1 MDFATRNLI
10 VRILFI
16 SHYFPP
22 EVNAPA
28 SRTHEHCRK
37 WVDDGHDVTIITGVP
52 NHPTGKLFGG
62 YKNRF
67 LQEEQVD
74 GIRVIRTWMLL
85 TSNAGFAKRIL
96 NFILFALMS
105 VVASFK
111 VKNPEVVI
119 ATSPQFFCGLAGAA
133 VAKIKRRPFILE
145 VRDLWPKSIVELNQL
160 GEGPVLSFLEWLER
174 RMYHSADGIV
184 VNTRAFVDHIG
195 QFNYPSN
202 RIEIVYNGI
211 DTDLF
216 KPQPPSNELRA
227 RFDLEGR
234 FSVGYLGTLGL
245 AHGLRTLL
253 EAAEALRSQP
263 EIVFLLIGD
272 GAEKKKLESIVRER
286 KLRNVRLIGLQPRE
300 MMPAW
305 IATTDI
311 LLVSLR
317 DLPVFETVIPSK
329 IFEFLAQERPVI
341 VAARGEIRSMTEA
354 SNVALTIDP
363 EDPGALVDAIQKIR
377 NEPEI
382 ARERAKAGRIWVE
395 ENFVRTELAKKMMD
409 FVEECVERTR

>member
-37 WVDDGHDVTIITGVP
+37 WADDGHDITIITGVP
-52 NHPTGKLFGG
+52 NHPTGQLFRG

-111 VKNPEVVI
+111 VKDPEVVI

-145 VRDLWPKSIVELNQL
+145 VRDLWPKSIVELDQL
-160 GEGPVLSFLEWLER
+160 GEGPILRFLEWLER

-195 QFNYPSN
+195 QLDYPSD

-211 DTDLF
+211 DPDLF

-234 FSVGYLGTLGL
+234 FCVGYLGTLGL
-245 AHGLRTLL
+245 AHGLQTLL

-311 LLVSLR
+311 LIVTLR

-363 EDPGALVDAIQKIR
+363 EDPGALVGAIQQIR
-377 NEPEI
+377 NEPES
-382 ARERAKAGRIWVE
+382 ARERAKAGSSWVE
-395 ENFVRTELAKKMMD
+395 ENFVRTELAMKMLD
-409 FVEECVERTR
+409 FVEKCVERTR

>member
-1 MDFATRNLI
+1 M
-10 VRILFI
+10 RILFI

-37 WVDDGHDVTIITGVP
+37 WADDGHDVTVITGVP
-52 NHPTGKLFGG
+52 NHPTGQLFGG

-85 TSNAGFAKRIL
+85 TSNAGFVKRIL
-96 NFILFALMS
+96 NFVLFALIS
-105 VVASFK
+105 IVASFK

-145 VRDLWPKSIVELNQL
+145 VRDLWPKSIVELDQL
-160 GEGPVLSFLEWLER
+160 GEGPALTFLEWLER
-174 RMYHSADGIV
+174 KMYHSADGIV
-184 VNTRAFVDHIG
+184 VNTRAFVDHIAQLG
-195 QFNYPSN
+195 YPSD

-211 DTDLF
+211 DANLF

-253 EAAEALRSQP
+253 EAAEVLRSQP

-286 KLRNVRLIGLQPRE
+286 KLKNVRLIGLQPRE

-354 SNVALTIDP
+354 SNVALTINP
-363 EDPGALVDAIQKIR
+363 EDPGALVDAIQEIR
-377 NEPEI
+377 NEPEV
-382 ARERAKAGRIWVE
+382 AEARAKAGRSWVE
-395 ENFVRTELAKKMMD
+395 ENFVRTELAKKMMN
-409 FVEECVERTR
+409 FIEECVERNR

>member
-1 MDFATRNLI
+1 M
-10 VRILFI
+10 RILFI

-37 WVDDGHDVTIITGVP
+37 WADDGHDVTVITGVP
-52 NHPTGKLFGG
+52 NHPTGQLFGG

-85 TSNAGFAKRIL
+85 TSNAGFVKRIL
-96 NFILFALMS
+96 NFVLFALIS
-105 VVASFK
+105 IVASFK

-145 VRDLWPKSIVELNQL
+145 VRDLWPKSIVELDQL
-160 GEGPVLSFLEWLER
+160 GEGPALTFLEWLER
-174 RMYHSADGIV
+174 KMYHSADGIV
-184 VNTRAFVDHIG
+184 VNTRAFVDHIAQLG
-195 QFNYPSN
+195 YPSD

-211 DTDLF
+211 DANLF

-253 EAAEALRSQP
+253 EAAEVLRSQP

-286 KLRNVRLIGLQPRE
+286 KLKNVRLIGLQPRE

-354 SNVALTIDP
+354 SNVALTINP
-363 EDPGALVDAIQKIR
+363 EDPGALVDAIQEIR
-377 NEPEI
+377 NEPEV
-382 ARERAKAGRIWVE
+382 AEARAKAGRSWVE

-409 FVEECVERTR
+409 FIEECVERNR

>member
-1 MDFATRNLI
+1 M
-10 VRILFI
+10 RILFI

-37 WVDDGHDVTIITGVP
+37 WVGDGHDVTVITGVP

-67 LQEEQVD
+67 LQEEEVD

-96 NFILFALMS
+96 NFVLFGLMS
-105 VVASFK
+105 FFASFK
-111 VKNPEVVI
+111 VKNPDVVI

-133 VAKIKRRPFILE
+133 IAKSKRRPFILE
-145 VRDLWPKSIVELNQL
+145 VRDLWPKSIVELDQIDD
-160 GEGPVLSFLEWLER
+160 GPALTFLEWLER
-174 RMYHSADGIV
+174 KMYHSADGIV
-184 VNTRAFVDHIG
+184 VNTRAFVDHIS
-195 QFNYPSN
+195 QLDYPSD
-202 RIEIVYNGI
+202 RIEIIYNGI
-211 DTDLF
+211 DTNLF
-216 KPQPPSNELRA
+216 RPQPPSNELRA

-245 AHGLRTLL
+245 AHGLETLL
-253 EAAEALRSQP
+253 EAAETLRSEP
-263 EIVFLLIGD
+263 EIAFLLIGD
-272 GAEKKKLESIVRER
+272 GAEKRKLESIVHER

-300 MMPAW
+300 VMPAW

-341 VAARGEIRSMTEA
+341 VAARGEIRNMTEA
-354 SNVALTIDP
+354 SNVALAIDP
-363 EDPGALVDAIQKIR
+363 EDPGALVEAIQEIR
-377 NEPEI
+377 NDPKK
-382 ARERAKAGRIWVE
+382 AKERAKEGRKWVE
-395 ENFVRTELAKKMMD
+395 ENFVRTELAMRMMN
-409 FVEECVERTR
+409 FIEECVERSRR